1 MAEKQKKAVFGS
13 LQPDVDPLL
22 ELNDLTAADFAPATS
37 GEKEDFIQ
45 QRKSVSYWADAW
57 RRLRKNVVAMVA
69 LGVIVLLVLFAFVG
83 PMLVPYGYDQFNAGA
98 ENLYPW
104 HYSLEAQQAY
114 KEATSSQDPDEA
126 VAAAEAEAAARGEE
140 LSSKDKALIRAQAK
154 AGGGA
159 EYEGMS
165 EEEIYKALGYSAQPF
180 GYSNDELQRIADGEK
195 VFPHVFGTDRYGRDI
210 MVRTMFATRVSMI
223 IGLTAALIVL
233 VIGALYG
240 SISGFFGGT
249 VDVVMQR
256 IVDVIYSL
264 PDVLIILLIA
274 TAMGPH
280 VTQFITDHQGFFLA
294 EFFKKVGPNL
304 MGMFIAFACLYWV
317 GMSRIIRGQI
327 LYKALGYSAQPF
339 GYSNDELQRIA
350 DGEKVFPHVFGT
362 DRYGRDIMVRTMF
375 ATRVSMIIG
384 LTAALIVLVIGAL
397 YGSISGFFG
406 GTVDVVMQRIV
417 DVIYSLPDVLIILLI
432 ATAMGPHVT
441 QFITDH
447 QGFFLAEFFKKVGP
461 NLMGMFI
468 AFACLYWVGMSRI
481 IRGQILTLKKQEYV
495 TAARAL
501 GASSGRIIKRH
512 LLPNCIGQIVATTCL
527 QIPSAIFTE
536 SFMSFLGVGVLA
548 PLTSLGSMCSDA
560 LGGISTYPYRLI
572 IPAIIISIMILS
584 FNLFG
589 DGLRDAL
596 DPRLKK

>member
-1 MAEKQKKAVFGS
+1 MAENKKKAVLGS
-13 LQPDVDPLL
+13 LQPDVEPLL
-22 ELNDLTAADFAPATS
+22 ELNDLTAADFAPAS
-37 GEKEDFIQ
+37 SDEKEDFIQ

-57 RRLRKNVVAMVA
+57 RRLRHNLVAMVA

-83 PMLVPYGYDQFNAGA
+83 PALVPYTNTGFNKGA

-104 HYSLEAQQAY
+104 HYSLEAQRAY
-114 KEATSSQDPDEA
+114 DEATAAQDPDEA
-126 VAAAEAEAAARGEE
+126 IEAARAEAEAKGEE
-140 LSSKDKALIRAQAK
+140 FTTKDEALIRARIR
-154 AGGGA
+154 AGGGE
-159 EYEGMS
+159 EYEGMT
-165 EEEIYKALGYSAQPF
+165 EAEIYKALGYSAKPF
-180 GYSNDELQRIADGEK
+180 GYSRDELERMEAGEK
-195 VFPHVFGTDRYGRDI
+195 VFPHIFGTDRYGRDI
-210 MVRTMFATRVSMI
+210 LVRTMIATRVSMI
-223 IGLTAALIVL
+223 IGLAAALIVL
-233 VIGALYG
+233 VIGSIYG
-240 SISGFFGGT
+240 SISGFLGGT

-274 TAMGPH
+274 TAMSPH
-280 VTQFITDHQGFFLA
+280 VTQFITDHPGNPFA
-294 EFFKKVGPNL
+294 EFFKTVGPNL

-317 GMSRIIRGQI
+317 G
-327 LYKALGYSAQPF
+327 L
-339 GYSNDELQRIA
+339 
-350 DGEKVFPHVFGT
+350 
-362 DRYGRDIMVRTMF
+362 
-375 ATRVSMIIG
+375 
-384 LTAALIVLVIGAL
+384 
-397 YGSISGFFG
+397 
-406 GTVDVVMQRIV
+406 
-417 DVIYSLPDVLIILLI
+417 
-432 ATAMGPHVT
+432 
-441 QFITDH
+441 
-447 QGFFLAEFFKKVGP
+447 
-461 NLMGMFI
+461 
-468 AFACLYWVGMSRI
+468 SRI

-560 LGGISTYPYRLI
+560 LGGLTTYPYRLV

>member
-327 LYKALGYSAQPF
+327 L
-339 GYSNDELQRIA
+339 
-350 DGEKVFPHVFGT
+350 
-362 DRYGRDIMVRTMF
+362 
-375 ATRVSMIIG
+375 
-384 LTAALIVLVIGAL
+384 
-397 YGSISGFFG
+397 
-406 GTVDVVMQRIV
+406 
-417 DVIYSLPDVLIILLI
+417 
-432 ATAMGPHVT
+432 
-441 QFITDH
+441 
-447 QGFFLAEFFKKVGP
+447 
-461 NLMGMFI
+461 
-468 AFACLYWVGMSRI
+468 
-481 IRGQILTLKKQEYV
+481 TLKKQEYV
-495 TAARAL
+495 TAAL
-501 GASSGRIIKRH
+501 
-512 LLPNCIGQIVATTCL
+512 
-527 QIPSAIFTE
+527 
-536 SFMSFLGVGVLA
+536 
-548 PLTSLGSMCSDA
+548 
-560 LGGISTYPYRLI
+560 
-572 IPAIIISIMILS
+572 
-584 FNLFG
+584 
-589 DGLRDAL
+589 
-596 DPRLKK
+596 

>member
-195 VFPHVFGTDRYGRDI
+195 VFPHVFGT
-210 MVRTMFATRVSMI
+210 
-223 IGLTAALIVL
+223 
-233 VIGALYG
+233 
-240 SISGFFGGT
+240 
-249 VDVVMQR
+249 
-256 IVDVIYSL
+256 
-264 PDVLIILLIA
+264 
-274 TAMGPH
+274 
-280 VTQFITDHQGFFLA
+280 
-294 EFFKKVGPNL
+294 
-304 MGMFIAFACLYWV
+304 
-317 GMSRIIRGQI
+317 
-327 LYKALGYSAQPF
+327 
-339 GYSNDELQRIA
+339 
-350 DGEKVFPHVFGT
+350 
-362 DRYGRDIMVRTMF
+362 
-375 ATRVSMIIG
+375 
-384 LTAALIVLVIGAL
+384 ALIVLVIGAL